1 MKTSIFWVVV
11 AGLIGATTLA
21 AQQPPPPDS
30 VGPRPLRQRIYAPGG
45 SGPEATPGA
54 MMYAPDRLV
63 NRRQALNLT
72 PEQVSRLETLAQE
85 AQKAR
90 EQADTVVRSHAEEL
104 RTLWEAPAPDV
115 RAIERAHQ
123 ALSAAR
129 EQVTLAE
136 VRAAAQAKAVLT
148 DEQRGRVAGW
158 RDGARLMMRRDA
170 APGGR
175 PGVPGQRMRQ
185 PRRGMRP
192 I

>member
-1 MKTSIFWVVV
+1 
-11 AGLIGATTLA
+11 
-21 AQQPPPPDS
+21 
-30 VGPRPLRQRIYAPGG
+30 
-45 SGPEATPGA
+45 

-63 NRRQALNLT
+63 NRREALKLT

-85 AQKAR
+85 ARKAR
-90 EQADTVVRSHAEEL
+90 EQADTVARARADEL

-123 ALSAAR
+123 SLATARQAAA
-129 EQVTLAE
+129 LAE

-148 DEQRGRVAGW
+148 DEQRGHVAGW

-170 APGGR
+170 R
-175 PGVPGQRMRQ
+175 PGPGRRPQIQRMRPQ
-185 PRRGMRP
+185 RRMRP